1 MQYSLIDSLPE
12 SGQSNL
18 ALLTE
23 PAANLLLAIIHLA
36 LSDANQSIP
45 PKPKDKRYNYRWQ
58 NKIDA
63 RRQART
69 WLRSTLCTEYLELLG
84 SSREVFERY
93 LKAQCPWARDLL
105 H

>member
-12 SGQSNL
+12 SGQSNP

-36 LSDANQSIP
+36 LSDANQTIP
-45 PKPKDKRYNYRWQ
+45 PKPKDKRYTYRWQ
-58 NKIDA
+58 A
-63 RRQART
+63 RLTSRLEARA
-69 WLRSTLCTEYLELLG
+69 WLRSNTCAQYLELLG